1 MDEVKITYRTISR
14 KTRTGPVGRL
24 LALISE
30 RPIVT
35 GLVCGLSV
43 VIIAALRAYE
53 GVLGEPLMALVLS
66 VIVIFTWTL
75 LFYFMRP
82 FFKQQTY
89 FDVEVIREIQLKEDA
104 FVWLEHDRV
113 QRAFSNPK
121 VEIFTN
127 PVPEEMIEGKKKKD
141 LPWPVWLV
149 ISGEDG
155 RFIVETKVTAKEAA
169 EYAAA
174 PAEITDGVDERLP
187 VQVASPLLMVVREL

>member
-1 MDEVKITYRTISR
+1 MEDITIIYRTISR

-35 GLVCGLSV
+35 GLVCGVAV
-43 VIIAALRAYE
+43 VIIAALRARE
-53 GVLGEPLMALVLS
+53 GVRGEPLMAVMLS

-75 LFYFMRP
+75 LFYFMRS
-82 FFKQQTY
+82 FFRQQTY
-89 FDVEVIREIQLKEDA
+89 FDVEVIREIQLKDDA

-127 PVPEEMIEGKKKKD
+127 PVPEEMIEGKKKD

-149 ISGEDG
+149 ISGDEG
-155 RFIVETKVTAKEAA
+155 RFVVETKVTAKEAA
-169 EYAAA
+169 GYEAA
-174 PAEITDGVDERLP
+174 PAAVMDGVDERLP
-187 VQVASPLLMVVREL
+187 VQVASPLLMLVREN